1 MPHPS
6 ASGPGIKGIAVVA
19 VMAREI
25 SRQAAMPAF
34 DDLLW
39 LIGWIT
45 LAILPLLFIVKMS
58 RTKAIV
64 IA

>member
-1 MPHPS
+1 
-6 ASGPGIKGIAVVA
+6 
-19 VMAREI
+19 
-25 SRQAAMPAF
+25 MPAF

-39 LIGWIT
+39 FIGWIT